1 MKPSIQTLGQILYS
15 PSQYVIPVFQ
25 RNYRWE
31 APQWA
36 KLWDS
41 LVEIQRPDK
50 RGNHF
55 MGFLVFVPGLA
66 QPGQNTTFHLIDG
79 QQRLATSSILLAAIR
94 NVARQLELTEL
105 ADQIHQY
112 YLVHPLKK
120 GDQHYR
126 LLPKERDHDSYLVLV
141 SGQGEPTGRIADPA
155 TVTSSTGRTSRP
167 TSTRSWS
174 CIPISPTAS

>member
-31 APQWA
+31 TPQWV
-36 KLWDS
+36 KLWES
-41 LVEIQRPDK
+41 LTEIQTPDK

-66 QPGQNTTFHLIDG
+66 QPGQHTTFHLIDG
-79 QQRLATSSILLAAIR
+79 QQRLTTTSILLVAVR
-94 NVARQLELTEL
+94 NIARQLGQTEL
-105 ADQIHQY
+105 ADEIHQY

-126 LLPKERDHDSYLVLV
+126 LLPKERDHDNYLALV
-141 SGQGEPTGRIADPA
+141 TGPGESTGRIADA
-155 TVTSSTGRTSRP
+155 L
-167 TSTRSWS
+167 
-174 CIPISPTAS
+174 A

>member
-31 APQWA
+31 AKEWT
-36 KLWDS
+36 KLWES
-41 LVEIQRPDK
+41 LIEIRSPEK

-66 QPGQNTTFHLIDG
+66 QPGQHTTFHLVDG
-79 QQRLATSSILLAAIR
+79 QQRLTTSSILLAAIR
-94 NVARQLELTEL
+94 NVARRLGQPEL
-105 ADQIHQY
+105 ADEIHQY

-120 GDQHYR
+120 GEQRYR
-126 LLPKERDHDSYLVLV
+126 LLPKERDHDSYLALV
-141 SGQGEPTGRIADPA
+141 TGEGQCTGRMADA
-155 TVTSSTGRTSRP
+155 LAYFDEQLENLVADSAGQL
-167 TSTRSWS
+167 
-174 CIPISPTAS
+174 

>member
-31 APQWA
+31 TPQWD

-41 LVEIQRPDK
+41 LIEIQSPEK

-55 MGFLVFVPGLA
+55 MGFLVFVPGSGA
-66 QPGQNTTFHLIDG
+66 AGTAHDVSPDRWPTATDHLVDPAG
-79 QQRLATSSILLAAIR
+79 RHPQRRTRSGPA
-94 NVARQLELTEL
+94 EL
-105 ADQIHQY
+105 ADEIHQY

-120 GDQHYR
+120 GEQHYR
-126 LLPKERDHDSYLVLV
+126 LLPKERDHDSYLAIVI
-141 SGQGEPTGRIADPA
+141 GR
-155 TVTSSTGRTSRP
+155 G
-167 TSTRSWS
+167 
-174 CIPISPTAS
+174 